1 MKKEQLRKT
10 TKLKELS
17 IIMIWTILSEERT
30 AQKNVGQREIKNI
43 LKNWKR
49 LIDLSNIT
57 LTGWQ
62 IDNAQNTSDV
72 CDHRRRRKTR
82 ERAKVVAA
90 VWGIQNLLT
99 SFDALATVFC
109 TRTIMKNRMNSSF
122 SSKQPEAIH
131 PILQIVL
138 LQNSSREKELT
149 H

>member
-30 AQKNVGQREIKNI
+30 AQKNNKSEGTINNNDLNYCILSEERTAQKNVGQREIKNI

-49 LIDLSNIT
+49 LIYLSNIT

-82 ERAKVVAA
+82 EKAKVVAA

-99 SFDALATVFC
+99 SFDAL
-109 TRTIMKNRMNSSF
+109 
-122 SSKQPEAIH
+122 
-131 PILQIVL
+131 
-138 LQNSSREKELT
+138 
-149 H
+149 